1 MAMINI
7 ITAIC
12 LALFTIEVLYIVIGF
27 FIKNREG
34 RINFIRGFKKG
45 KCFAVFI
52 VAIPLFYIGYWFKD
66 QSLIESFFSA
76 LTHAVNLV
84 VLKFELS
91 KIQLLLNEN
100 VFYRITVYYCCTL
113 VTLNAVLFAISVAG
127 QRGWE
132 FVQRIKNT
140 FTKKNKLYIF
150 GNNNNN
156 LSIYNSNNSN
166 LGIVV
171 DKISAQEGLSL
182 YIKKIKY
189 ISCNN
194 FDATINAIFNCLNK
208 KNNRIVVIIN
218 TEDDEKNLSIINC
231 IIKKIRQASDELQ
244 QRYFDLLDVTVF
256 GEPTYEAIY
265 NDIVTNA
272 LGCVQYKNK
281 YQMIAM
287 KFIDEHPFTKFMDER
302 HIDYETSLIK
312 NGIDINVCMVGY
324 GKTNQQIFL
333 TSVANN
339 QFLTKSNEELT
350 LKKVKYHLFDK
361 NYAENNKNLNHSYYR
376 YKNEIGTMKP
386 DEYLPLP
393 ELPANEEY
401 YHVDINEPMFY
412 NRINEIVTRSKNDV
426 NFVIIAFQTD
436 LENIDMAQKLVEKR
450 REWRVDELVVFV
462 KVRKAQGE
470 VAVFKE
476 KNVFVI
482 GNESDCVYNIKA
494 IKNDKIYQMAKL
506 RNEIYDLEYT
516 ITTDK
521 SFKLNDETVKAN
533 CIKANK
539 NWFVSK
545 SQFERDSNLYCC
557 LSLQSKLNLMGLKY
571 CRDYENDLPALTEE
585 EYMNHYAQGDIPDT
599 ETYSTVIK
607 DKKIIKYPLEFKD
620 SKRKN
625 LAVLEHYR
633 WNSFMISQGMVPAS
647 KKQILNEMIERN
659 GKLRHTN
666 GKNYRLRRHGNL
678 TTFDGLV
685 EFRKI
690 VSERDGG
697 NEVDYDVIK
706 YDYQLLDDA
715 YWLLKSCG
723 YKIIELQ
730 LSI

>member
-450 REWRVDELVVFV
+450 REWGVDELVVFV

>member
-1 MAMINI
+1 MINI

-450 REWRVDELVVFV
+450 REWGVDELVVFV

>member
-1 MAMINI
+1 
-7 ITAIC
+7 
-12 LALFTIEVLYIVIGF
+12 
-27 FIKNREG
+27 
-34 RINFIRGFKKG
+34 
-45 KCFAVFI
+45 
-52 VAIPLFYIGYWFKD
+52 
-66 QSLIESFFSA
+66 
-76 LTHAVNLV
+76 
-84 VLKFELS
+84 
-91 KIQLLLNEN
+91 
-100 VFYRITVYYCCTL
+100 
-113 VTLNAVLFAISVAG
+113 
-127 QRGWE
+127 
-132 FVQRIKNT
+132 
-140 FTKKNKLYIF
+140 
-150 GNNNNN
+150 
-156 LSIYNSNNSN
+156 
-166 LGIVV
+166 
-171 DKISAQEGLSL
+171 
-182 YIKKIKY
+182 
-189 ISCNN
+189 
-194 FDATINAIFNCLNK
+194 
-208 KNNRIVVIIN
+208 
-218 TEDDEKNLSIINC
+218 
-231 IIKKIRQASDELQ
+231 
-244 QRYFDLLDVTVF
+244 
-256 GEPTYEAIY
+256 
-265 NDIVTNA
+265 
-272 LGCVQYKNK
+272 
-281 YQMIAM
+281 
-287 KFIDEHPFTKFMDER
+287 
-302 HIDYETSLIK
+302 
-312 NGIDINVCMVGY
+312 
-324 GKTNQQIFL
+324 
-333 TSVANN
+333 
-339 QFLTKSNEELT
+339 
-350 LKKVKYHLFDK
+350 
-361 NYAENNKNLNHSYYR
+361 
-376 YKNEIGTMKP
+376 
-386 DEYLPLP
+386 
-393 ELPANEEY
+393 
-401 YHVDINEPMFY
+401 
-412 NRINEIVTRSKNDV
+412 
-426 NFVIIAFQTD
+426 
-436 LENIDMAQKLVEKR
+436 AQKLVDKR